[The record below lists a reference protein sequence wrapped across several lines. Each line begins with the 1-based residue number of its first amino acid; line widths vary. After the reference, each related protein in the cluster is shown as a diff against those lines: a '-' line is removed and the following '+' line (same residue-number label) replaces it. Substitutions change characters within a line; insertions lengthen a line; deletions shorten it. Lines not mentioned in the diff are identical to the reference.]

1 MAIFLRRLGQFVQ
14 LGNSVAIEQHKPRGR
29 RNRETQPHDGHS
41 WLWQEFRSCLLLA
54 KLIWQ
59 SRIPGR
65 SWRVASGIATNVCL
79 QDLTLLLFSTQSV
92 QLVDTFPLIV
102 AIFNRRKKM

>member
-1 MAIFLRRLGQFVQ
+1 MAIFLPRLGQLVQ

-59 SRIPGR
+59 SRIGLPVI
-65 SWRVASGIATNVCL
+65 SLSGISGI
-79 QDLTLLLFSTQSV
+79 QGSV
-92 QLVDTFPLIV
+92 E
-102 AIFNRRKKM
+102 R